1 MLKKEIIRRIF
12 DPQIFQIYLLPQV
25 AKCFNTFSRKNL
37 VKYICYLKQVFQV
50 LASGRKS
57 TLAHLPNVFVVVVVV
72 GKVFAAD
79 DQDTHGQ

>member
-1 MLKKEIIRRIF
+1 M
-12 DPQIFQIYLLPQV
+12 V
-25 AKCFNTFSRKNL
+25 KCFYTFSQNNL

-57 TLAHLPNVFVVVVVV
+57 TLAHLSNVFVVVVVV

-79 DQDTHGQ
+79 DRDTHGQ